1 MLKPQMINSVVKPIL
16 KNSKINATVLG
27 VEIISAEQF
36 YDKNIVK
43 IVHDMKNQVLY
54 TSRSPVPYCDKFS
67 KKINAKELVEYL
79 LFNGSFKKLF

>member
-16 KNSKINATVLG
+16 KNSKINAAVLG

-43 IVHDMKNQVLY
+43 IVHDMKNQFFIHHDHQCHIVIN
-54 TSRSPVPYCDKFS
+54 SV
-67 KKINAKELVEYL
+67 KK
-79 LFNGSFKKLF
+79 